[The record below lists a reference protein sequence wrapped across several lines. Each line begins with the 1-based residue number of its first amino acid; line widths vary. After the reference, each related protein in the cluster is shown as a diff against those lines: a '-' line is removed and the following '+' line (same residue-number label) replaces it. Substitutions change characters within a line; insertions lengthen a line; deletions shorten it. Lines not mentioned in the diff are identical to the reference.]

1 MIGLPPEA
9 GWFARRTVAGLAGDL
24 RAGRSSPG
32 ELVER
37 ALAEASRLHGL
48 KAFVTL
54 DGAGAREAAERAG
67 RELAAGRDRGPL
79 HGIPVAVKDVID
91 TAGLRTTMGS
101 RHHADRVPEH
111 DAECVRRLRAAGA
124 VIVGKTATHEFAFG
138 PTGDRS
144 LSGATRNPYGDGRL
158 AGGSSSGSAAAVAAG
173 IVPLALG
180 TDTGGS
186 VRIPAACCGIV
197 GLKPTLGAVPTAG
210 VFPVSSSLDT
220 VGPMARTA
228 GDCLLLWNALTGG
241 GAPDADVSGVR
252 VGWVAPDALHPGDP
266 RVAATARA
274 VLGPLP
280 VRDVAVPDVA
290 RLRWAYTA
298 IQGGEV
304 HRLHAGRMAAAPE
317 LYDAEVLA
325 RLRAAG
331 RITEKDAATAREL
344 RERVRRAVTA
354 LFGRVEIL
362 AMPTVPVVAPP
373 LGART
378 LVLDGTPVDVR
389 AALLAYTSPWSVLGL
404 PAVSLPAGLVDGL
417 PAGLQL
423 IARPGA
429 ERLLLAAAVRLA
441 KTTSAT
447 ELAGTG
453 YGFADREEAYVHA
466 EPVPDGPATQA

>member
-9 GWFARRTVAGLAGDL
+9 GFFARHTVAELADAL
-24 RAGRSSPG
+24 RDGRTSPG

-37 ALAEASRLHGL
+37 SLAEASRLEVL
-48 KAFVTL
+48 NAFVTV
-54 DGAGAREAAERAG
+54 DGPGARAAAERAG
-67 RELAAGRDRGPL
+67 RELAAGLDRGPL
-79 HGIPVAVKDVID
+79 HGVPVAVKDVID

-144 LSGATRNPYGDGRL
+144 LNGATRNPYGDGRL

-173 IVPLALG
+173 IVPLAVG

-197 GLKPTLGAVPTAG
+197 GLKPTLGAVPSGG
-210 VFPVSSSLDT
+210 VFPVSPSLDT

-228 GDCLLLWNALTGG
+228 DDCLLLWNALAGRE
-241 GAPDADVSGVR
+241 APAPDVSGAR
-252 VGWVAPDALHPGDP
+252 VGWVAPDAVHPVDP
-266 RVAATARA
+266 RVAVAARA
-274 VLGPLP
+274 MLEPLP
-280 VRDVAVPDVA
+280 VRDVAVPDLA

-298 IQGGEV
+298 IQSGEV
-304 HRLHAGRMAAAPE
+304 QRLHAGRMAAAPE

-331 RITEKDAATAREL
+331 RITAEDTATAREL

-354 LFGRVEIL
+354 LFGRFEIL

-378 LVLDGTPVDVR
+378 LALNGTPVDVR

-404 PAVSLPAGLVDGL
+404 PAASLPAGLVDGL

-423 IARPGA
+423 VARPGA
-429 ERLLLAAAVRLA
+429 ERLLLAAAGRLA
-441 KTTSAT
+441 KTTST
-447 ELAGTG
+447 T
-453 YGFADREEAYVHA
+453 
-466 EPVPDGPATQA
+466 PSQS

>member
-1 MIGLPPEA
+1 MIGLPPGA
-9 GWFARRTVAGLAGDL
+9 GWFARHTVAGLAGAL
-24 RAGRSSPG
+24 RDGRTSPG

-37 ALAEASRLHGL
+37 ALAEATRLEAL
-48 KAFVTL
+48 NAFVTL
-54 DGAGAREAAERAG
+54 DGPGARAAAERAG
-67 RELAAGRDRGPL
+67 RELAAGLDRGPL

-144 LSGATRNPYGDGRL
+144 LNGATRNPYGDGRL

-173 IVPLALG
+173 IVPLAVG

-197 GLKPTLGAVPTAG
+197 ALKPTLGAVPTGG
-210 VFPVSSSLDT
+210 VFPVSASLDT

-228 GDCLLLWNALTGG
+228 DDCLLLWNALVGRDAP
-241 GAPDADVSGVR
+241 APDISGAR
-252 VGWVAPDALHPGDP
+252 VGWLVPDAVHPVDP
-266 RVAATARA
+266 RVSAAARA
-274 VLGPLP
+274 VVEPLL
-280 VRDVAVPDVA
+280 VRDVTVPDIA

-304 HRLHAGRMAAAPE
+304 HRLHAERMAAAPE
-317 LYDAEVLA
+317 LYDEEVLA

-331 RITEKDAATAREL
+331 RFTAEDTAAAREL
-344 RERVRRAVTA
+344 RERVRGAVTD
-354 LFGRVEIL
+354 LFGRFEFL
-362 AMPTVPVVAPP
+362 AMPTVPVVPPP
-373 LGART
+373 LGARS
-378 LVLDGTPVDVR
+378 LALNGTPVDVR
-389 AALLAYTSPWSVLGL
+389 AALLAFTSPWSVLGL
-404 PAVSLPAGLVDGL
+404 PAVSLPAALIDGL
-417 PAGLQL
+417 PAGVQL

-429 ERLLLAAAVRLA
+429 ERLLLAAARHLA
-441 KTTSAT
+441 KTASSA
-447 ELAGTG
+447 
-453 YGFADREEAYVHA
+453 
-466 EPVPDGPATQA
+466 PAVME

>member
-9 GWFARRTVAGLAGDL
+9 GWFSRRTVAGLGRAL
-24 RAGRSSPG
+24 RDGRTSPG
-32 ELVER
+32 DLVER
-37 ALAEASRLHGL
+37 SLAEASRLGAL
-48 KAFVTL
+48 NAFVTV
-54 DGAGAREAAERAG
+54 DGPGARAAAERAG
-67 RELAAGRDRGPL
+67 RELAAGLDRGPL
-79 HGIPVAVKDVID
+79 HGVPVAVKDVVD
-91 TAGLRTTMGS
+91 TAGLRTTRGS

-111 DAECVRRLRAAGA
+111 DAECVRRLRDAGA
-124 VIVGKTATHEFAFG
+124 IIVGKAATHEFAFG

-144 LSGATRNPYGDGRL
+144 LNGPTRNPYGDGRL

-173 IVPLALG
+173 IVPLAVG

-197 GLKPTLGAVPTAG
+197 GLRPTLGAVPSDG

-228 GDCLLLWNALTGG
+228 DDCLLLWNVLAGREG
-241 GAPDADVSGVR
+241 PVPDVSGAR
-252 VGWVAPDALHPGDP
+252 VGWVAPDALHPVDP
-266 RVAATARA
+266 RVSAVARA
-274 VLGPLP
+274 ALEPLP
-280 VRDVAVPDVA
+280 VRDVAVPDIA
-290 RLRWAYTA
+290 RMRWAYTA

-304 HRLHAGRMAAAPE
+304 HRLHAARMAAAPD
-317 LYDAEVLA
+317 LYDPEVLA
-325 RLRAAG
+325 RLHAAG
-331 RITEKDAATAREL
+331 RVTAEDTATAREL

-354 LFGRVEIL
+354 LFGRFEFL
-362 AMPTVPVVAPP
+362 AMPTVPAVAPP

-378 LVLDGTPVDVR
+378 LALNGAPVDVR

-429 ERLLLAAAVRLA
+429 ERMLLAAAARLT
-441 KTTSAT
+441 KTPSTTPSQ
-447 ELAGTG
+447 
-453 YGFADREEAYVHA
+453 
-466 EPVPDGPATQA
+466 P

>member
-1 MIGLPPEA
+1 MISLPPGA
-9 GWFARRTVAGLAGDL
+9 GWFARQTVAGLADAL
-24 RAGRSSPG
+24 RGGRTSPG
-32 ELVER
+32 DLVER
-37 ALAEASRLHGL
+37 ALAEASRLEAL
-48 KAFVTL
+48 NAFVTV
-54 DGAGAREAAERAG
+54 DGPGARAAAERAG
-67 RELAAGRDRGPL
+67 RELAGGLDRGPL
-79 HGIPVAVKDVID
+79 HGIPIAVKDVVD

-144 LSGATRNPYGDGRL
+144 LNGATRNPYGDGRL

-173 IVPLALG
+173 IVPLAVG

-197 GLKPTLGAVPTAG
+197 ALKPTLGAVPSEG

-228 GDCLLLWNALTGG
+228 DDCLLLWNALAGRDAP
-241 GAPDADVSGVR
+241 APDVSDVR
-252 VGWVAPDALHPGDP
+252 VGWVAPDAVHPVDP
-266 RVAATARA
+266 RVAAAARA
-274 VLGPLP
+274 MLAPLP
-280 VRDVAVPDVA
+280 VRDVAVPEIA

-298 IQGGEV
+298 IQSTEV

-331 RITEKDAATAREL
+331 RITAEDTATAREL
-344 RERVRRAVTA
+344 RERVRRAVTN

-378 LVLDGTPVDVR
+378 LALNGTPVDVR
-389 AALLAYTSPWSVLGL
+389 AALLAFTSPWSVLGL
-404 PAVSLPAGLVDGL
+404 PAVSLPAALVDGL

-423 IARPGA
+423 VARPGA
-429 ERLLLAAAVRLA
+429 ERLLLAAARRLTR
-441 KTTSAT
+441 TTAT
-447 ELAGTG
+447 AS
-453 YGFADREEAYVHA
+453 R
-466 EPVPDGPATQA
+466 P